1 MRPLLCAVLVL
12 ALGGTGCSFNNS
24 LLTLNPSL
32 AMDSYSINDR
42 RDGTFQLNISPSKYQ
57 ELTDAGPQDVRA
69 FVNGALLRKRLCQ
82 AGYTTDEP
90 VSNWGHVAI
99 TGRCNPTG

>member
-1 MRPLLCAVLVL
+1 MRPLSTAVLVL
-12 ALGGTGCSFNNS
+12 CLAGTGCSFNNS
-24 LLTLNPSL
+24 LLSLNPSL

-42 RDGTFQLNISPSKYQ
+42 RDGTFQLNISPSKYR
-57 ELTDAGPQDVRA
+57 ELSEAGPQDVRA

-82 AGYTTDEP
+82 AGYVTDEP